1 MSINIR
7 RQAPL
12 TSEEELESEANL
24 AKIRER
30 IMSIKPAAANQS
42 KSKENIFVV
51 PEMSYWPFIKAAL
64 DKGDDQFDMV
74 VDSLFDGT
82 FELPPET
89 PEEYEARMKQLR
101 KVCFK
106 Y

>member
-7 RQAPL
+7 RQVPL
-12 TSEEELESEANL
+12 TAEEEQESKAHL
-24 AKIRER
+24 SKIRER
-30 IMSIKPAAANQS
+30 IRSIKLEAASEN
-42 KSKENIFVV
+42 KENILVV
-51 PEMSYWPFIKAAL
+51 PERSYWYYIKVAL

-89 PEEYEARMKQLR
+89 PKEYEARMKQLR
-101 KVCFK
+101 KVYFK